1 MSSGPIPPG
10 VFETAG
16 PAPDLIDSD
25 EAGGAAL
32 RGGALRTVGFA
43 AGLMLSLVSAPLV
56 IRHLGDAEFGR
67 YSAVLAV
74 VAIVGGLTEGGVNTV
89 ALRELA
95 VARDRD
101 QRDRLMGDLLGLR
114 LVLTATGV
122 ILAVGFAVIAGY
134 GPSLVAG
141 TALAGLGLI
150 GALAQSLLASVLQSQ
165 LRFGWATIIDL
176 LRQIVTTGLIVVLVI
191 GDAGVVPFL
200 AVSIPAGLASLAV
213 TIVLIRGSIS
223 LRPAFHP
230 NRWLPLLRDTAV
242 FAVAVAVN
250 TLYFRITLVLMSVV
264 AAAVETGYFAV
275 SFRVMEVLVNLPAI
289 LLGAAFPIIS
299 RTVWTDR
306 PRFEQTTARMFTLAL
321 MLGTLISVA
330 LVLGAPFA
338 IEVLAGSQGHPST
351 AVLQIQAAGIIAT
364 FLASATGYPL
374 LSLHRNKETLAANL
388 VCLATAIA
396 LTLALTPTWG
406 AKGAAVSAVSAEF
419 FLAAVT
425 TFALVRRGGVRVPLI
440 EVPIVLLAGLAA
452 LGVGLAVGI
461 HPAVQAAVGSLAFLL
476 ILQLTGRF
484 PAEVRELLARRV
496 PGR

>member
-1 MSSGPIPPG
+1 VAP
-10 VFETAG
+10 EH
-16 PAPDLIDSD
+16 APDLIDSD
-25 EAGGAAL
+25 QAGAAAL

-43 AGLMLSLVSAPLV
+43 AGLMLSLISAPLV

-95 VARDRD
+95 VARDKD

-122 ILAVGFAVIAGY
+122 VLAVAFAVIAGY
-134 GPSLVAG
+134 SPPLVAG
-141 TALAGLGLI
+141 TLLAGLGLI
-150 GALAQSLLASVLQSQ
+150 GALAQSLLAAVLQSQ
-165 LRFGWATIIDL
+165 LRFGWATLIDL
-176 LRQIVTTGLIVVLVI
+176 LRQIITTGLIVVLVI

-200 AVSIPAGLASLAV
+200 AVSIPAGLAALAV
-213 TIVLIRGSIS
+213 TVVLIKGTIS

-230 NRWLPLLRDTAV
+230 RRWAPLLRDTSV

-275 SFRVMEVLVNLPAI
+275 SFRVMEVLVNLPPI

-299 RTVWTDR
+299 RTVWSDR
-306 PRFEQTTARMFTLAL
+306 ARFEQTTARMFALAL
-321 MLGTLISVA
+321 MLGSLISLT

-364 FLASATGYPL
+364 FVASATGYPL
-374 LSLHRNKETLAANL
+374 LALHRNKETLVAN
-388 VCLATAIA
+388 VICLATAIV

-419 FLAAVT
+419 FLASVT
-425 TFALVRRGGVRVPLI
+425 AFALMRRGGVKLPLR
-440 EVPIVLLAGLAA
+440 EVPIVLLAAFAA
-452 LGVGLAVGI
+452 LGLGLLVGI
-461 HPAVQAAVGSLAFLL
+461 HPVVQVAVGAVAFLV
-476 ILQLTGRF
+476 ILQLLGRF
-484 PAEVRELLARRV
+484 PAEVRELIARRV